1 VIEKGQHA
9 PFAFRHVEGGGV
21 VELITSLQNDR
32 VKLAH
37 SLQQRA
43 RARRKERKIVL
54 EGTRLIMDA
63 VKQRHR
69 PLFVLVDTERVSEAV
84 VSKLAAQNI
93 PILPVTPEI
102 IVHTSD
108 TNHPQGIV
116 AVFPLPV
123 PALPATASRVLI
135 LDNLR
140 DPGNMGTLLRTA
152 AAAGAAMVILSPG
165 CADPYN
171 PKTLRSGMGAHF
183 RVPIVEATWAEI
195 RNYCRTLSVYLAT
208 GDGEVDYDAVNW
220 LEDWALIIGSEA
232 HGLSEEAESLD
243 AVRIRIPMAAQTESL
258 NAGIAA
264 GVILFEAARQ
274 RRRQ

>member
-1 VIEKGQHA
+1 M
-9 PFAFRHVEGGGV
+9 
-21 VELITSLQNDR
+21 ELITSLQNDR

-54 EGTRLIMDA
+54 EGTRLILDA
-63 VKQRHR
+63 IKQGHR
-69 PLFVLVDTERVSEAV
+69 PQFVFVDLERISEAV
-84 VSKLAAQNI
+84 VSKLSARNI
-93 PILPVTPEI
+93 PVLQVTPEI

-108 TNHPQGIV
+108 TKQPQGIV

-135 LDNLR
+135 LDNVR

-152 AAAGAAMVILSPG
+152 AAAGVVMVILSPG

-183 RVPIVEATWAEI
+183 RVPIVEADWAEI
-195 RNYCRTLSVYLAT
+195 RNYCRTLSVFLAS
-208 GDGEVDYDAVNW
+208 GAGGVEYDAVNW

-232 HGLSEEAESLD
+232 HGLSKEVESLD
-243 AVRIRIPMAAQTESL
+243 ALHIRIPMAAQTESI

-264 GVILFEAARQ
+264 GIILFEADRQ